1 VEADFRRHWDGVAN
15 VVILRSISMP
25 IISRVRSLWR
35 NLTLK
40 EQVEADLHSEVEVY
54 VEELTAE
61 KVRRGMPPEAARRA
75 ALIETEGVE
84 QVKEQV
90 RDARTGALLEVTAQ
104 DVKYGWR
111 MLRKNPGFT
120 LAAIVALA
128 LGIGANTAI
137 FSVVNAVLLR
147 PLPYRNPDQLV
158 VVLHGG
164 NSPVAPANY
173 LDWKKQSQTFQEMGA
188 AEYWSPNLTGGD
200 RPERVWALR
209 LTASLFP
216 VLGVNPLMGRVFG
229 EADETTGRDQV
240 VVISYGTWQRR
251 FGGDKTI
258 VGKYVSLDG
267 STYEVIG
274 VMPPT
279 FRFAPFWATKAEL
292 WVPLSLQERATMRRG
307 NSLRIFGRMKDGVK
321 LEQARAEI
329 ATITGRLEQQFP
341 GTNRN
346 VQVVSLKE
354 KVVGDV
360 RPALLV
366 MLGAVMI
373 VLLIA
378 CANVAHMLLARAA
391 ARRKEIAVRIALGA
405 TRARLVRQ
413 FITESVLLSLMAG
426 ICGLLLGRW
435 GINVLLALHP
445 AGLPYM
451 DGITLDMKVLAF
463 TVGVSIVT
471 GLVFGIAP
479 ALHGTSVNL
488 NASLK
493 ESERGTS
500 ETGGRSRF
508 RSVLIASEFG
518 LALVLLVGA
527 GLMIRAF
534 MTLTAMDPGFNPSH
548 LLTMTVSVTG
558 TQQSDPT
565 RRMNFFSDVVTN
577 VKSVAGVES
586 ASMTNH
592 IPLAGDTWGYSF
604 YVQGRPMPRPGDSPK
619 AIYRVVMPGYFQAM
633 EVPFLRGR
641 DVTNGDTVG
650 RPGVVVINQFLAE
663 KWFPNEDAVGK
674 QITLD
679 DPSEGTPSWMK
690 IVGVV
695 KNLKQQD
702 WADPPYAEMFL
713 PYYQTRSYLE
723 DTQSR
728 VNYMTLV
735 ARTKG
740 DPSDAVATVQNAI
753 WSLDKNVTIAEV
765 RTMDDIV
772 ENANS
777 QPRFYLVLLGSFA
790 AVALLLAAV
799 GMYGVM
805 SYAVAQR
812 THEIGIRM
820 ALGASQGDVLR
831 MVVRQGVVLAL
842 TGAVVGLVG
851 SLLSTRLMV
860 SFLYGVQPRDPLT
873 IAFVWVVLTSVA
885 LLACY
890 IPARRATRVDP
901 IVALRYE

>member
-1 VEADFRRHWDGVAN
+1 
-15 VVILRSISMP
+15 MP
-25 IISRVRSLWR
+25 IFSRVRSFWR
-35 NLTLK
+35 NVSHR
-40 EQVEADLHSEVEVY
+40 EQLEGDLHDELCAY
-54 VEELTAE
+54 VNELAEE
-61 KVRRGMPPEAARRA
+61 KVRGGMSPEAARRA
-75 ALIETEGVE
+75 ARMETEVE
-84 QVKEQV
+84 QVKEDV
-90 RDARTGALLEVTAQ
+90 RDVRTGALLETTAQ

-147 PLPYRNPDQLV
+147 PLPYGNPDQLA

-173 LDWKKQSQTFQEMGA
+173 LDWKKQSQTFKEMGA

-200 RPERVWALR
+200 RPERVWALK
-209 LTASLFP
+209 LTASMFP
-216 VLGVNPLMGRVFG
+216 VLGVNPIMGRVFG
-229 EADETTGRDQV
+229 EAEETTGRNQV

-251 FGGDKTI
+251 FGGDNNI
-258 VGKYVSLDG
+258 IGKQVALDG

-274 VMPPT
+274 VMPPS

-292 WVPLSLQERATMRRG
+292 WVPLSLQERATARSG
-307 NSLRIFGRMKDGVK
+307 NSLRIFGRMKDGIT
-321 LEQARAEI
+321 LDQARAEI

-346 VQVVSLKE
+346 VRVVSLKE

-366 MLGAVMI
+366 MLGAVAI

-405 TRARLVRQ
+405 SSARLVRQ
-413 FITESVLLSLMAG
+413 FVTESLLLSLMAG
-426 ICGLLLGRW
+426 MCGLLLGRW
-435 GINVLLALHP
+435 GINILTTLHP

-463 TVGVSIVT
+463 TLGVSMLT
-471 GLVFGIAP
+471 GLVFGLAP

-488 NASLK
+488 NVSLK
-493 ESERGTS
+493 ESERGAS
-500 ETGGRSRF
+500 EGGGRSRF

-534 MTLTAMDPGFNPSH
+534 MTLTAMDPGFKPDH

-558 TQQSDPT
+558 TQQSDPA
-565 RRMNFFSDVVTN
+565 RRMNFFNDVLAN
-577 VKSVAGVES
+577 VRGLPNVDS

-604 YVQGRPMPRPGDSPK
+604 YIQGRPMPRPGDAPK

-633 EVPFLRGR
+633 QVPFVKGR
-641 DVTNGDTVG
+641 DVSSSDTMG
-650 RPGVVVINQFLAE
+650 QPGVVVINQFLAE
-663 KWFPNEDAVGK
+663 KWFANEDPVGK

-679 DPSEGTPSWMK
+679 DPSEGTPSWMT

-713 PYYQTRSYLE
+713 PYYQTKSYLE

-740 DPSDAVATVQNAI
+740 DPSDAAASVQKAI

-790 AVALLLAAV
+790 GVALLLAGV

-842 TGAVVGLVG
+842 AGAIIGLIG
-851 SLLSTRLMV
+851 SLLSTRMMV

-873 IAFVWVVLTSVA
+873 IAVVWIVLTSVA

-901 IVALRYE
+901 MVALRYE

>member
-1 VEADFRRHWDGVAN
+1 MLHRDE
-15 VVILRSISMP
+15 
-25 IISRVRSLWR
+25 
-35 NLTLK
+35 
-40 EQVEADLHSEVEVY
+40 VEADLHSEVEAY
-54 VEELTAE
+54 AAELAAE
-61 KVRRGMPPEAARRA
+61 KMREGMLPEEARREA
-75 ALIETEGVE
+75 RVETGVE
-84 QVKEQV
+84 QVKEEV
-90 RDARTGALLEVTAQ
+90 RDARTGALLETMAQ

-147 PLPYRNPDQLV
+147 PLPYANPDQLA

-173 LDWKKQSQTFQEMGA
+173 LDWKKQTQTFKEMGA
-188 AEYWSPNLTGGD
+188 AEFWSPNMTGGD
-200 RPERVWALR
+200 RPEHVWALR
-209 LTASLFP
+209 LTASMFP
-216 VLGVNPLMGRVFG
+216 VLGVNPIMGRVFS
-229 EADETTGRDQV
+229 ESEETAGRDQV

-251 FGGDKTI
+251 FAGDKNI
-258 VGKYVSLDG
+258 IGKQVGLDG
-267 STYEVIG
+267 SICEVIG
-274 VMPPT
+274 VMPPS

-292 WVPLSLQERATMRRG
+292 WAPLSLADRATMRSG
-307 NSLRIFGRMKDGVK
+307 NSLRVFGRMKDGVT
-321 LEQARAEI
+321 LQQARAEI

-341 GTNRN
+341 GTNRH
-346 VQVVSLKE
+346 VQVASLKE
-354 KVVGDV
+354 KVVGNV

-366 MLGAVMI
+366 MLGAVAM

-405 TRARLVRQ
+405 SRARLVRQ
-413 FITESVLLSLMAG
+413 FITESLLLSLMAG
-426 ICGLLLGRW
+426 MCGLLLGRW
-435 GINVLLALHP
+435 GISVLLAMHP

-463 TVGVSIVT
+463 TLGVSMLT
-471 GLVFGIAP
+471 GVVFGLAP

-488 NASLK
+488 NVSLK

-500 ETGGRSRF
+500 ETVGRSRF
-508 RSVLIASEFG
+508 RSLLIASEFG

-534 MTLTAMDPGFNPSH
+534 MALTAMDPGFKPDH
-548 LLTMTVSVTG
+548 VLTMTVSVTG
-558 TQQSDPT
+558 TQQTDPA
-565 RRMNFFSDVVTN
+565 RRMNFFTDVVTN
-577 VKSVAGVES
+577 VKSLAGVES

-604 YVQGRPMPRPGDSPK
+604 YIQGRPVPRPGDAPN
-619 AIYRVVMPGYFQAM
+619 AIYRVVMPGYFQTM
-633 EVPFLRGR
+633 QVPILRGR
-641 DVTNGDTVG
+641 DVGSSDVMG
-650 RPGVVVINQFLAE
+650 QPAVVVINQFLAE
-663 KWFPNEDAVGK
+663 KWFPGEDPLGK
-674 QITLD
+674 QIRLD
-679 DPSEGTPSWMK
+679 DPTTGAPSWMT

-695 KNLKQQD
+695 KNMKQED

-713 PYYQTRSYLE
+713 PYYQTKGYLE

-735 ARTKG
+735 LRTKG
-740 DPSDAVATVQNAI
+740 DPSNAVASVQNAI
-753 WSLDKNVTIAEV
+753 WSIDKNVTIAEV
-765 RTMDDIV
+765 RTMEDIV

-790 AVALLLAAV
+790 GVALLLAGV

-831 MVVRQGVVLAL
+831 MVVRQGITLAL
-842 TGAVVGLVG
+842 IGAVIGLVG

-873 IAFVWVVLTSVA
+873 IATVWVVLTAVA

-901 IVALRYE
+901 MVALRYE

>member
-1 VEADFRRHWDGVAN
+1 
-15 VVILRSISMP
+15 MP
-25 IISRVRSLWR
+25 IFSRLRSLWR
-35 NLTLK
+35 NLAK
-40 EQVEADLHSEVEVY
+40 KDEVERDLHAEMNAY
-54 VEELTAE
+54 VAALAEEKMRA
-61 KVRRGMPPEAARRA
+61 GMSAEAARRA
-75 ALIETEGVE
+75 ALVETGGVE
-84 QVKEQV
+84 QVKEAV
-90 RDARTGALLEVTAQ
+90 RDARTGALLETAAQ

-120 LAAIVALA
+120 LAAVVALA

-147 PLPYRNPDQLV
+147 PLPYHNPDQLA

-173 LDWKKQSQTFQEMGA
+173 LDWKKQSQTFQNMGA

-200 RPERVWALR
+200 RPEHIWALR
-209 LTASLFP
+209 VTASMFP
-216 VLGVNPLMGRVFG
+216 VLGVNPIVGRVFS
-229 EADETTGRDQV
+229 ETEEGDGRNQV

-251 FGGDKTI
+251 FGGDRNI
-258 VGKYVSLDG
+258 VGKQVGLDG
-267 STYEVIG
+267 SIYEVIG

-292 WVPLSLQERATMRRG
+292 WVPLSLQARATSREG
-307 NSLRIFGRMKDGVK
+307 NSLRVFGRIKDGVT
-321 LEQARAEI
+321 LEQARAEM

-341 GTNRN
+341 GTNRH
-346 VQVVSLKE
+346 VKVVSLKE

-366 MLGAVMI
+366 MLGAVAM

-391 ARRKEIAVRIALGA
+391 ARKKEIAVRIALGA
-405 TRARLVRQ
+405 SRARLVRQ
-413 FITESVLLSLMAG
+413 FITESLLLSLIAG
-426 ICGLLLGRW
+426 LCGLLLGRW
-435 GINVLLALHP
+435 GINILLALHP

-463 TVGVSIVT
+463 TLGVSMLT
-471 GLVFGIAP
+471 GVMFGLAP
-479 ALHGTSVNL
+479 ALHGTSANL
-488 NASLK
+488 NVSLK

-500 ETGGRSRF
+500 ESGGRSRF

-534 MTLTAMDPGFNPSH
+534 MMLTEMDPGFKPDH
-548 LLTMTVSVTG
+548 VLTMTVSVTG
-558 TQQSDPT
+558 SQQSDPA
-565 RRMNFFSDVVTN
+565 RRMNFFNDVVAN
-577 VKSVAGVES
+577 VKSLPGVES

-592 IPLAGDTWGYSF
+592 IPLAGDVWGYSF
-604 YVQGRPMPRPGDSPK
+604 YIQGRPIPRPGDAPN
-619 AIYRVVMPGYFQAM
+619 AIYRVVMPGYFQTM
-633 EVPFLRGR
+633 QVPLLQGR
-641 DVTNGDTVG
+641 DVNNADGMGQTA
-650 RPGVVVINQFLAE
+650 VVVINQFLAQ

-679 DPSEGTPSWMK
+679 DPTKGAPAWMT

-695 KNLKQQD
+695 KNLKQED

-713 PYYQTRSYLE
+713 PYYQAKDYLQE
-723 DTQSR
+723 TQSR

-735 ARTKG
+735 VRTKG
-740 DPSDAVATVQNAI
+740 DPSEAAASVKNAI
-753 WSLDKNVTIAEV
+753 WSMDKNVTIAEV
-765 RTMDDIV
+765 QTMRDIV

-790 AVALLLAAV
+790 GVALLLAGV

-820 ALGASQGDVLR
+820 ALGARQSDVLR

-842 TGAVVGLVG
+842 VGAVIGLVG

-873 IAFVWVVLTSVA
+873 IAAVWVVLTSVA

-890 IPARRATRVDP
+890 IPARRATRIDP
-901 IVALRYE
+901 MVALRYE

>member
-1 VEADFRRHWDGVAN
+1 
-15 VVILRSISMP
+15 MP
-25 IISRVRSLWR
+25 MLSRMRIFWR
-35 NLTLK
+35 NLSHK
-40 EQVEADLHSEVEVY
+40 EQVESELHSELDAFVA
-54 VEELTAE
+54 ELTEE
-61 KVRRGMPPEAARRA
+61 KIREGMSPEAARRA
-75 ALIETEGVE
+75 AQMEAGVE
-84 QVKEQV
+84 QVKEEV
-90 RDARTGALLEVTAQ
+90 RDARTGALLETMAQ

-120 LAAIVALA
+120 LAAVLALA

-147 PLPYRNPDQLV
+147 PLPYRNPDQLA

-164 NSPVAPANY
+164 NGPVAPANY
-173 LDWKKQSQTFQEMGA
+173 LDWKKQSQTFQAMGA

-200 RPERVWALR
+200 RPEHVWALR
-209 LTASLFP
+209 LTASMFP
-216 VLGVNPLMGRVFG
+216 VLGVNPMMGRAFDDA
-229 EADETTGRDQV
+229 EETAGRDHV

-251 FGGDKTI
+251 FGGDRNI
-258 VGKYVSLDG
+258 IGRQVVLDG
-267 STYEVIG
+267 APYEVIG

-279 FRFAPFWATKAEL
+279 FRFAPFWATKAEM
-292 WVPLSLQERATMRRG
+292 WVPLSLDERATMRGG
-307 NSLRIFGRMKDGVK
+307 NSLRVFGRMKDGVT

-341 GTNRN
+341 GTNRH
-346 VQVVSLKE
+346 VKVVSLKE

-366 MLGAVMI
+366 MLGAVAI

-391 ARRKEIAVRIALGA
+391 ARKKEIAVRIALGA
-405 TRARLVRQ
+405 SRARLVRQ
-413 FITESVLLSLMAG
+413 FITESLLLSLMAG
-426 ICGLLLGRW
+426 LFGLLLGRW
-435 GINVLLALHP
+435 GMNILLALHP

-463 TVGVSIVT
+463 TLGVSMLT
-471 GLVFGIAP
+471 GVIFGLAP

-488 NASLK
+488 NVSLK

-500 ETGGRSRF
+500 EGGGRSKF
-508 RSVLIASEFG
+508 RSLLIASEFG

-534 MTLTAMDPGFNPSH
+534 MTLTAMDPGFNPKH
-548 LLTMTVSVTG
+548 LLTMTVSVMG
-558 TQQSDPT
+558 TQQSDPA
-565 RRMNFFSDVVTN
+565 RRMNFFTDVVKN
-577 VKSVAGVES
+577 VKGVAGVES

-604 YVQGRPMPRPGDSPK
+604 YIQGRPAPRPGSAPN
-619 AIYRVVMPGYFQAM
+619 AIYRVVMPGYFQTM
-633 EVPFLRGR
+633 QVPFLRGR
-641 DVTNGDTVG
+641 DVSDADRLGQ
-650 RPGVVVINQFLAE
+650 PAVVVINQFLAE
-663 KWFPNEDAVGK
+663 KWFPGDDPVGK

-679 DPSEGTPSWMK
+679 DPSKDSPEWMT

-695 KNLKQQD
+695 KNLKQED
-702 WADPPYAEMFL
+702 WADPTYAELFV
-713 PYYQTRSYLE
+713 PYYQTKSYLE
-723 DTQSR
+723 DAQTR

-735 ARTKG
+735 VRTK
-740 DPSDAVATVQNAI
+740 SDAGEAAAGVRNAI

-765 RTMDDIV
+765 QTMEDIV

-777 QPRFYLVLLGSFA
+777 QPRFYLLLLGSFA
-790 AVALLLAAV
+790 GVALLLAGV

-831 MVVRQGVVLAL
+831 MVVRQGITLAL
-842 TGAVVGLVG
+842 VGAGIGLLG

-873 IAFVWVVLTSVA
+873 IAAVWVVLTLVA

-901 IVALRYE
+901 MVALRYE